1 VELIVQPADGSR
13 PLIAAVEEAKQ
24 TIDLVIF
31 RFDLKSLEKAI
42 EAAVK
47 RGVAVRALIAHT
59 NRGGEKRLR
68 QLELRMLEAG
78 VTVSRTADELVRYHG
93 KMMVTDRKTLHV
105 YGFNYTGLDVRS
117 RSFGLVTGDR
127 QAVQEALHL
136 FEADALRQPYEPA
149 SDALVISPQNARER
163 LAEFISGAKKR
174 LMIWDPKISDPQM
187 ARLIQERAKNG
198 VDVRVIGRFTR
209 RGCDVTGQKIPQR
222 LHVRAMVRDSDA
234 AFVGSQSLRALEL
247 DGRREIGLM
256 VRDAKII
263 RRLAEEFESD
273 WVRTELGKKEVQAHS
288 EAQTERVQ
296 EAT

>member
-1 VELIVQPADGSR
+1 
-13 PLIAAVEEAKQ
+13 
-24 TIDLVIF
+24 
-31 RFDLKSLEKAI
+31 
-42 EAAVK
+42 
-47 RGVAVRALIAHT
+47 
-59 NRGGEKRLR
+59 
-68 QLELRMLEAG
+68 MLEAG

-187 ARLIQERAKNG
+187 ARLIHERAKNG

-288 EAQTERVQ
+288 EAQTERAQ